1 MTHSDCEHGNL
12 AHDEIQNAKLI
23 WIRENQNVLRNEKK
37 YLELVNSLNLF
48 EDKDGISR
56 SKGRITNSHLPYETR
71 SPILMSKNPNFQN
84 YPSLNATAEFRSN
97 YLLTQGKS
105 FVKEILFDCVTC
117 KQYDTRPYNYPKP
130 PDLPKERVSYET
142 PFSNSEVDYL
152 GHGEC

>member
-1 MTHSDCEHGNL
+1 MIYSDCEHGNL

-37 YLELVNSLNLF
+37 YSELVNSLNLF

-56 SKGRITNSHLPYETR
+56 SKGCITNSHLPYETR
-71 SPILMSKNPNFQN
+71 SPILLSKNPNFQN

-105 FVKEILFDCVTC
+105 FV
-117 KQYDTRPYNYPKP
+117 
-130 PDLPKERVSYET
+130 
-142 PFSNSEVDYL
+142 
-152 GHGEC
+152 